1 VIKKKFEKLLKKY
14 DRKIVIDKIIDGK
27 YQTLNNDGT
36 LLHHHIFYQ
45 IVWIEN
51 GSGVHIIE
59 NKRYDYTGG
68 TIFLL
73 APYYLHKITYN
84 KDVQGYV
91 VSFNDSLLDRF
102 QNKSTL
108 LFHHIHQAY
117 IKVPSEEIK
126 LLNDEFNLL
135 NHYFNKNKNSSV
147 IILQNYLHILLT
159 KIKEFKNFTEIEDL
173 DNDVK
178 ILEQFVHLVRTHYKE
193 QKQMA
198 FYIREMAISQKK
210 LNRILKNNTGLTPAK
225 FLETYI
231 LNEAARM
238 LCYSDLSVKEIV
250 GELSFSE
257 SSYFIKAFKKHFE
270 KTPIAYRNSAKLNL
284 NSK

>member
-1 VIKKKFEKLLKKY
+1 MIKKEFEKLLKKY
-14 DRKIVIDKIIDGK
+14 DKKIVVDKIIDGR

-36 LLHHHIFYQ
+36 SLHRHIFYQ

-59 NKRYDYTGG
+59 NRKYTFTSG

-91 VSFNDSLLDRF
+91 VSFCDSFLDRF

-108 LFHHIHQAY
+108 LFHNIDQAY
-117 IKVPSEEIK
+117 IKIPSEEIK
-126 LLNDEFNLL
+126 ILNNEFNLL
-135 NHYFNKNKNSSV
+135 NHYFNKNQNSTV
-147 IILQNYLHILLT
+147 TILQDYLHILLT
-159 KIKEFKNFTEIEDL
+159 KIKGFKNFTEIEDL
-173 DNDVK
+173 DSDVK
-178 ILEQFVHLVRTHYKE
+178 ILEQFVQLVRTQYKE

-198 FYIREMAISQKK
+198 YYIRQLATSQKK
-210 LNRILKNNTGLTPAK
+210 LNQILKKNTGLTSAK

-238 LCYSDLSVKEIV
+238 LRYSDLSVKEIV
-250 GELSFSE
+250 GELGYSE

-270 KTPIAYRNSAKLNL
+270 KTPITYRKFSKLNL